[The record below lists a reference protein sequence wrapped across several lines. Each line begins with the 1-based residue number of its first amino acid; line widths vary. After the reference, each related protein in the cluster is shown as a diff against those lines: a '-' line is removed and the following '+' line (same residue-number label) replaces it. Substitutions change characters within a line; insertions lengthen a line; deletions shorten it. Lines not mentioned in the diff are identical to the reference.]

1 MKPFVILKS
10 PIKKQFVFLESPINQ
25 QNKEREVNL
34 PELIKVNSE
43 SIVMSLIG
51 HSFNPERENKSVFC
65 KTMEEYA
72 EVKSFIEKGSLEN
85 YQKTAEKEDIE
96 DPFFLEV
103 LSETYKHMIFKLDAL
118 FLNKVSEVTKKEPSM
133 RLQVNLELDQP
144 YLRSNIAEI
153 IRKMKNYLFEK
164 SKHEYK
170 PFEFEKVV
178 GICSN
183 KFKQTWEKNL
193 TIFNQKG
200 KGKKFLRI
208 DDIDFLVSDFLGRKT
223 NDVKEKPCKGTK
235 NVYELVENAKE
246 QRNLSKVHLIL
257 LKVDKNGVC
266 KSIPVFIGEKIR
278 FWRNKHVEEAIRVK
292 MIVGMKRLDL
302 SQTNCI
308 SIAVSK

>member
-1 MKPFVILKS
+1 MKPLVILES

-65 KTMEEYA
+65 KAMEKYP
-72 EVKSFIEKGSLEN
+72 EVEDFIKKGPLKN
-85 YQKTAEKEDIE
+85 YQKTTKKEDIK
-96 DPFFLEV
+96 DQFFLET
-103 LSETYKHMIFKLDAL
+103 LYQTYKHTIFKLDAL
-118 FLNKVSEVTKKEPSM
+118 FLNKVLEFTRKVPSA

-144 YLRSNIAEI
+144 YPHSNIVGI

-164 SKHEYK
+164 SKHEY
-170 PFEFEKVV
+170 ELFEKVV

-200 KGKKFLRI
+200 KGEKFLRI
-208 DDIDFLVSDFLGRKT
+208 DDIDFLVSDLLGSK
-223 NDVKEKPCKGTK
+223 
-235 NVYELVENAKE
+235 LV
-246 QRNLSKVHLIL
+246 RNLSKIHLIL

-278 FWRNKHVEEAIRVK
+278 FWHNKHEEAIRVK
-292 MIVGMKRLDL
+292 MLVGMKRLDL
-302 SQTNCI
+302 SETNRI

>member
-1 MKPFVILKS
+1 MG
-10 PIKKQFVFLESPINQ
+10 
-25 QNKEREVNL
+25 
-34 PELIKVNSE
+34 
-43 SIVMSLIG
+43 LIG
-51 HSFNPERENKSVFC
+51 HSFNPEKENESVFC
-65 KTMEEYA
+65 KTMKEYA
-72 EVKSFIEKGSLEN
+72 EVKSFIEEGPFEN
-85 YQKTAEKEDIE
+85 YQKTTEREDIK
-96 DPFFLEV
+96 DPLLLET
-103 LSETYKHMIFKLDAL
+103 LCQTYRYMILKLDAL
-118 FLNKVSEVTKKEPSM
+118 FLDKVLEVTKKEPST

-144 YLRSNIAEI
+144 YPHSNIAGI
-153 IRKMKNYLFEK
+153 IRKMKNYLLEK

-170 PFEFEKVV
+170 PFEKVV

-183 KFKQTWEKNL
+183 KFKQTWKKNS
-193 TIFNQKG
+193 TIFKQKG
-200 KGKKFLRI
+200 KGEKFLRI

-223 NDVKEKPCKGTK
+223 SDVKEKACKGTK

-278 FWRNKHVEEAIRVK
+278 FWHNEHGEEAIRVK
-292 MIVGMKRLDL
+292 MLVGMKRLDL